1 MPFNIEPSTD
11 ISVKLATRGRPAMA
25 LESMK
30 SCIETADD
38 PSGIEFLVAV
48 DDDDQETIDYVNNTM
63 VPYFEEQDVDFQCFV
78 QPRLGYARL
87 NEYDNQ
93 LATES
98 RGRWLLTWNDDAR
111 MESKGWDTEVLSHNG
126 QFAVLRM
133 QDNHGHPYAIFP
145 IIPRDWVVFFGTCS
159 PFPYIDA
166 WISQVAYPNDAV
178 IQLES
183 RCLHDRHDLTGNN
196 NDTTYKERDLT
207 HEGNPDRPGDFL
219 HKDTVN
225 LRWQWTIKMN
235 WLRKKL
241 GQDNG
246 FFDSVQEGKANY
258 NDKLLE
264 QDTKGFLTTYKVST

>member
-1 MPFNIEPSTD
+1 MPFNIEAETN
-11 ISVKLATRGRPAMA
+11 ISVKMATRGRPELA

-48 DDDDQETIDYVNNTM
+48 DDDDQATIDYVNNTM
-63 VPYFEEQDVDFQCFV
+63 VPYFEEADVDFQCFV

-87 NEYDNQ
+87 NVYDNQ

-178 IQLES
+178 IQLKS

-196 NDTTYKERDLT
+196 NDDTYKERDLT
-207 HEGNPDRPGDFL
+207 REGNPDRPGDFL

-225 LRWQWTIKMN
+225 LRWQWTLKMN
-235 WLRKKL
+235 WLRKRL

>member
-1 MPFNIEPSTD
+1 
-11 ISVKLATRGRPAMA
+11 
-25 LESMK
+25 
-30 SCIETADD
+30 
-38 PSGIEFLVAV
+38 
-48 DDDDQETIDYVNNTM
+48 
-63 VPYFEEQDVDFQCFV
+63 
-78 QPRLGYARL
+78 
-87 NEYDNQ
+87 
-93 LATES
+93 
-98 RGRWLLTWNDDAR
+98 
-111 MESKGWDTEVLSHNG
+111 MESKGWDTEILKHNG

-178 IQLES
+178 IQLKS

-207 HEGNPDRPGDFL
+207 REGNPNRPGDFL

-225 LRWQWTIKMN
+225 LRWQWTLKMN
-235 WLRKKL
+235 WLRKRL

>member
-63 VPYFEEQDVDFQCFV
+63 VPYFEEVDVDFQCFV

-111 MESKGWDTEVLSHNG
+111 MESKGWDTEILMHNG